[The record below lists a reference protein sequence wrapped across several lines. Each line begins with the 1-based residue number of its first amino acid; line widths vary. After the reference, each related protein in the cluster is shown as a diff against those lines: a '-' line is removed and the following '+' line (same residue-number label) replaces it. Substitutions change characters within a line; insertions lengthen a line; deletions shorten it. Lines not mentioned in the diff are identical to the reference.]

1 MNPKS
6 SRDRT
11 QTQVDLAIAPGSQL
25 LFSTALLVRHTDEAS
40 KHPFERDVGTSIH
53 YKASSCWN
61 CA

>member
-1 MNPKS
+1 MNHKS

-25 LFSTALLVRHTDEAS
+25 LLSTALLIRHTEAS
-40 KHPFERDVGTSIH
+40 EHPLERDVGTSIH